1 MTRILL
7 IDDHSLFREAIARLL
22 GREQDFEIVG
32 ECATVG
38 EGMVVLRS
46 SAVDVVL
53 LDINLGLQQGGAF
66 LPLARD
72 AGFKGKILVV
82 TAGVSR
88 LEAGR
93 LVERGCAG
101 IILKQE
107 RPEVLIERIREI
119 TGHLDCLIGN
129 EEDLQKGLGLPG
141 QDVQA
146 KSHLDPESFFQLI
159 EQAVQQ
165 HPNIRLVATTLREV
179 HSTNRHG
186 WIRTPTTPVMIAPVR
201 KEIRRGHRLAKSL
214 AGLTTLAA
222 RLVAS
227 VARHSPNSPTT
238 CSTGLWKRDSS
249 TTGSH
254 SALP

>member
-22 GREQDFEIVG
+22 GREADFEIVG
-32 ECATVG
+32 ECATVD
-38 EGMVVLRS
+38 EGITVLRS

-82 TAGVSR
+82 TAGVSK

-107 RPEVLIERIREI
+107 RPEVLIERIRAI
-119 TGHLDCLIGN
+119 TGETGVAAAPPPLP
-129 EEDLQKGLGLPG
+129 ETLGMPG
-141 QDVQA
+141 SDA
-146 KSHLDPESFFQLI
+146 PASFTFRERQVLR
-159 EQAVQQ
+159 AVFAGQ
-165 HPNIRLVATTLREV
+165 
-179 HSTNRHG
+179 TN
-186 WIRTPTTPVMIAPVR
+186 
-201 KEIRRGHRLAKSL
+201 KEIAFKLGVSEPLVKAVLQQLFSKTGVRTRSQLVRIALERHWKELEAKEE
-214 AGLTTLAA
+214 
-222 RLVAS
+222 
-227 VARHSPNSPTT
+227 
-238 CSTGLWKRDSS
+238 
-249 TTGSH
+249 
-254 SALP
+254 